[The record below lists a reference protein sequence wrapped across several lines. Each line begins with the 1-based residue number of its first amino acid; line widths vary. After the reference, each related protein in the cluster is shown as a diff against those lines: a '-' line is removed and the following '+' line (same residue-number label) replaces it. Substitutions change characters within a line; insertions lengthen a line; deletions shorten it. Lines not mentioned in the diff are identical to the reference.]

1 MAVAFREAEAPDGW
15 RTLPDG
21 TGWDSA
27 QAAGIEP
34 QLSQLRRD
42 GIVLA
47 LEATRDEGSGSRLS
61 HVGIAVDELD
71 LGELRQR
78 ARELGCRI
86 VGDRE
91 GLVIL
96 DDVYGVRWEVSST
109 AELASTGARTG
120 RWFDRPA

>member
-1 MAVAFREAEAPDGW
+1 MAGAPC
-15 RTLPDG
+15 PDG

-27 QAAGIEP
+27 QTAGIEP

-61 HVGIAVDELD
+61 HVGIAVDDLD
-71 LGELRQR
+71 LGELRQP
-78 ARELGCRI
+78 ARELGCCI

-96 DDVYGVRWEVSST
+96 DDVYGVRWEVSTT
-109 AELASTGARTG
+109 AELVSTGARTG
-120 RWFDRPA
+120 RWFDMPA